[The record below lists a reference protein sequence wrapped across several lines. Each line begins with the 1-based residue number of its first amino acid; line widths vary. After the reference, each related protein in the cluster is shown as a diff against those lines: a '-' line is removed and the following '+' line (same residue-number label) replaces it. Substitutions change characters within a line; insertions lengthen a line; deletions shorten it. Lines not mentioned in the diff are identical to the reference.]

1 MTKDRIHWIDIAK
14 GLMIIGMV
22 LNHIPYC
29 NRLGVNISSFPW
41 WLTFGNAYGGFTM
54 QSLSGLRLAIVHSP
68 VDIVDEYF
76 KHRQYKPARSTSQ
89 DKIILQ
95 K

>member
-1 MTKDRIHWIDIAK
+1 MTIRRMLRTAVRRALGIAEDFEQLFLD
-14 GLMIIGMV
+14 GYHGI
-22 LNHIPYC
+22 
-29 NRLGVNISSFPW
+29 
-41 WLTFGNAYGGFTM
+41 
-54 QSLSGLRLAIVHSP
+54 HSP

-95 K
+95 KKVDKKVIWNVI